1 MVTSAENRFSDRVEN
16 YVKYRPHYPQGVVDL
31 LLNEGYIQP
40 GAAIADIGSG
50 TGISAQLFLKNNFK
64 VIGVEPN
71 EAMRSAA
78 EQLLAADLENGS
90 FTSINTSAEHTGIAD
105 QSIDLIIA
113 AQAFHWFD
121 KTKFQAECLRILK
134 PGASVALVWN
144 DRKTDTTDFLKLYEE
159 FLQMFSTDYK
169 EVNHKNI
176 QDKTVFDSFFGPGNY
191 KEFVLSN
198 YQDVDLLGLRGRVL
212 SSSYMPNEN
221 HPDYNHMMYVLRK
234 IYQRYQENNK
244 VRLDYDTRIYIGTI
258 KASNT

>member
-16 YVKYRPHYPQGVVDL
+16 YVKYRPYYPQGVVDL

-40 GAAIADIGSG
+40 GAIIADIGSG
-50 TGISAQLFLKNNFK
+50 TGISAQLFLKNNCK

-78 EQLLAADLENGS
+78 EQLLVSDLENGS
-90 FTSINTSAEHTGIAD
+90 FTSIPANAEHTGIAD
-105 QSIDLIIA
+105 HSVDLVLA

-121 KTKFQAECLRILK
+121 KDKFRAECQRILK
-134 PGASVALVWN
+134 PGASIVLVWN

-159 FLQMFSTDYK
+159 FLQMFASDYK
-169 EVNHKNI
+169 EVNHKNF
-176 QDKTVFDSFFGPGNY
+176 QDKKVFDAFFGTGNY
-191 KEFVLSN
+191 KEFVLPN

-244 VRLDYDTRIYIGTI
+244 VRLDYDTRIYIGTS